1 MPDTTEDL
9 VADGAPDPINVAA
22 EPAQPPDF
30 VEYFSIGSHVGKT
43 LFTDFTSALLRTV
56 MGREVVAVRIESKGS
71 RSVCD
76 IHINREDFAA
86 SARQPGGT
94 VRLLPPGFHL
104 LC

>member
-22 EPAQPPDF
+22 EPAQPPDL

-56 MGREVVAVRIESKGS
+56 MGRDFDLSQVERHS
-71 RSVCD
+71 RPASLSVGL
-76 IHINREDFAA
+76 RTQEA
-86 SARQPGGT
+86 SS
-94 VRLLPPGFHL
+94 
-104 LC
+104 